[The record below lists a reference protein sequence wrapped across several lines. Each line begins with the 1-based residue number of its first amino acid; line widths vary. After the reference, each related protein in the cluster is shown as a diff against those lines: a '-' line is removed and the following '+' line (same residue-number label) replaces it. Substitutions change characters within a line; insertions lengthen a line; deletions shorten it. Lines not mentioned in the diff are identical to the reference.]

1 MEKGVTLTTAQKK
14 GGYKIMS
21 KCKKHEESVV
31 VVPQA
36 PVAGIGGCAC
46 SLPMLVLLIL
56 IILQFSK
63 KGTGK
68 KIDKGILFI
77 IALFYLSCANPC
89 KGY

>member
-1 MEKGVTLTTAQKK
+1 
-14 GGYKIMS
+14 MS
-21 KCKKHEESVV
+21 KCKKHEDHVQV
-31 VVPQA
+31 VVPSA
-36 PVAGIGGCAC
+36 PIGGVSGCAC
-46 SLPMLVLLIL
+46 SLPLLVLLIL

-63 KGTGK
+63 KGSGK